1 MIRPFLETRAEIKKY
16 YRSFFGSNE
25 NKKIC
30 FWNLL
35 TFRSDKI
42 IKVHFLLGTNLRI
55 QGVSVVLSSKRLSIS
70 DVDIFSVF
78 AIPIRLPN
86 FGRFYTYPSV
96 NFEQFLIPPPPPYY
110 KRIVGTIPNFN
121 MCNSKIENQKLQ
133 FDLRQPNSWILQ
145 SKINL
150 QMLNWSNFSAIH
162 FRPYL
167 ELFPITFV
175 LLLLCYFQ
183 YVSAS

>member
-1 MIRPFLETRAEIKKY
+1 MKVKF
-16 YRSFFGSNE
+16 RSLFGSNE
-25 NKKIC
+25 NKKIS

-55 QGVSVVLSSKRLSIS
+55 IGVSVVLSSKRLSIS

-110 KRIVGTIPNFN
+110 KRIVWTIPNFN

-133 FDLRQPNSWILQ
+133 FDLGQPNSWIWQ
-145 SKINL
+145 SEINL
-150 QMLNWSNFSAIH
+150 QTLSNF
-162 FRPYL
+162 
-167 ELFPITFV
+167 
-175 LLLLCYFQ
+175 
-183 YVSAS
+183 